1 MPQRGVST
9 LALSASIMESTRS
22 IIMMEKAR
30 TLVHGAWGGIGDNT
44 GRFNGRRQASTVP
57 STTTPVTSTAASDDR
72 SINGRAGLVLEGEVE
87 TWSDTRRA
95 TISAFAGPVGSGKR
109 SLVKAIA
116 YDLNRCV
123 KILNVSDLLSGV
135 GGGRKGGDLVDT
147 IEAVEN
153 LLQDARIADAVI
165 GIDGFEHVLDESS
178 SSGDSGMKLSIIL
191 SRLLE
196 VFSLFPGLI
205 ILICHIDSPQNL
217 ILHKEFSSRI
227 FSFARFTV
235 PSSDIRS
242 ILWRQLTPHNAP
254 VSSDIDYIE
263 LGRRFELGP
272 GGISHA
278 VSRACAVAVARIQKQ
293 QQQQQQELSS
303 VSSAAGTSASSLC
316 QKDLLQA
323 GEAEVTKLK
332 GGHIDI
338 LSKMFM

>member
-1 MPQRGVST
+1 MPQRSVSS
-9 LALSASIMESTRS
+9 LALSSSIMECTRS
-22 IIMMEKAR
+22 ILMMERAR

-44 GRFNGRRQASTVP
+44 GRFNGRKQGSTSLP
-57 STTTPVTSTAASDDR
+57 PADAVTNG
-72 SINGRAGLVLEGEVE
+72 SISGNGSGVGLVLEGEVE

-123 KILNVSDLLSGV
+123 QIVHVSDLLSGV
-135 GGGRKGGDLVDT
+135 GGGRKGGDLADTVD
-147 IEAVEN
+147 AVES

-165 GIDGFEHVLDESS
+165 GIDGFEHVLDDSS
-178 SSGDSGMKLSIIL
+178 PSGDNGMKLSIVL
-191 SRLLE
+191 CRLLE
-196 VFSLFPGLI
+196 IFSLFPGLI

-227 FSFARFTV
+227 YSFARFTV

-263 LGRRFELGP
+263 LGRKFELGP

-278 VSRACAVAVARIQKQ
+278 VSRACAVAVARIHKQ
-293 QQQQQQELSS
+293 DASTANEAQSRQQES
-303 VSSAAGTSASSLC
+303 TSCLC
-316 QKDLLQA
+316 QKDFLQA